1 VADDGNKQRK
11 PDFRAAVEEIKAL
24 AKVRIERL
32 SNLSPAALFAIGVVG
47 TFALTAVVVIVLLST
62 GDAQAVS
69 HNAPLIAAVIALGGV
84 GTAQMVSIALEDRR
98 AHEAALQN
106 YFEQVGKLLIEQ
118 PLRRARPN
126 DNLSTVVRA
135 QTLAVLEDLDPDRK
149 RILLLFLYESR
160 LIDKEKQVV
169 TLVRANLSG
178 ANLQGVDLS
187 GANLVG
193 ANLQEAN
200 LRGANLQ
207 RANLRGANLRGANL
221 EQTFLHGTVLRPWF
235 TWGDDDVTFYD
246 VRYLTFAE
254 ADEGGPT
261 SERQIEQA
269 YGDETTQ
276 LPPHL
281 TPPAHWG
288 VKPNEQLERD

>member
-1 VADDGNKQRK
+1 LKLR
-11 PDFRAAVEEIKAL
+11 
-24 AKVRIERL
+24 
-32 SNLSPAALFAIGVVG
+32 SPAVFFAIGVIVTVILAVG
-47 TFALTAVVVIVLLST
+47 VVLALLLT
-62 GDAQAVS
+62 GDAKAVS
-69 HNAPLIAAVIALGGV
+69 DNAPLIAAVIALGGV
-84 GTAQMVSIALEDRR
+84 FTAQMVSIALEDRR

-118 PLRRARPN
+118 PLRRASPN

-135 QTLAVLEDLDPDRK
+135 QTLAVLENLDPDRK

-178 ANLQGVDLS
+178 ANLQGVDLR

-200 LRGANLQ
+200 LRRANLQ
-207 RANLRGANLRGANL
+207 RAKLRGANLRGANL
-221 EQTFLHGTVLRPWF
+221 EQTFLHGAVLRPWV
-235 TWGDDDVTFYD
+235 TWGDADVTFYD
-246 VRYLTFAE
+246 VRYLTLAE

-261 SERQIEQA
+261 SQRQIEQA
-269 YGDETTQ
+269 YGDENTQ

-281 TPPAHWG
+281 TPPVHWG
-288 VKPNEQLERD
+288 VKPDEQLEKG